1 MPLLL
6 QKQIEIKNVQ
16 LSDNTEGQQV
26 DSQSPAKA
34 SKSKKAKEEK
44 VWLTALY
51 MLYIRLHLLHPV
63 HSKLL
68 SCILAPSPNVH
79 MQKIPGQNHQG
90 PSRCFTPAV
99 YYFCCVGA
107 CRSTHHLAYNYTTI
121 GLGTLDVII
130 SLGCCC
136 CCDRLNSLK
145 RCQMCSAS
153 FAFLYKS

>member
-51 MLYIRLHLLHPV
+51 TLYIRLHLLHPG

-68 SCILAPSPNVH
+68 SCILAPSPMCTCKTSQAKNTKAQVCASHLLCITSVVWVH
-79 MQKIPGQNHQG
+79 VAAPIIWPMTVQG
-90 PSRCFTPAV
+90 SAW
-99 YYFCCVGA
+99 A
-107 CRSTHHLAYNYTTI
+107 
-121 GLGTLDVII
+121 
-130 SLGCCC
+130 
-136 CCDRLNSLK
+136 RL
-145 RCQMCSAS
+145 M
-153 FAFLYKS
+153 